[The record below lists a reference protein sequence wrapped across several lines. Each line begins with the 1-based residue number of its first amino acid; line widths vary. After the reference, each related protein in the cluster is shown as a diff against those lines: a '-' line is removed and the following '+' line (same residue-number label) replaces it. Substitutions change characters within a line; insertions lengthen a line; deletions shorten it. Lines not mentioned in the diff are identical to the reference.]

1 MEEADESTLSEIN
14 ILPDGRIFVFGTSRA
29 VLEVLE
35 TLSTPNERLQRLL
48 ETVQNLP
55 DAEAVPLGPDGAC

>member
-1 MEEADESTLSEIN
+1 VDIADESTLSEIN
-14 ILPDGRIFVFGTSRA
+14 ILPDGRVFVFGTSRA

-55 DAEAVPLGPDGAC
+55 GAEAVPPGPDGV